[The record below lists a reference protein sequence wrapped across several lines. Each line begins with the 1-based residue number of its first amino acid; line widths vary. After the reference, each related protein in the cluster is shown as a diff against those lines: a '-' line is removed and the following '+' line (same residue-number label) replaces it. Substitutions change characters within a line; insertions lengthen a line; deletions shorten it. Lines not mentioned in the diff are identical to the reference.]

1 MHRFPQAPPSN
12 TELVKESMVLDR
24 NSFQQLLQANQTEGK
39 TLIFKFGATWCGPCN
54 RILPQLNHWSQQ
66 LSPADF
72 RMIMIDVDQSM
83 DLYAFLKTKKI
94 TGSIPTMLCYKP
106 DNQGI
111 YPDYITMGC
120 EVDKVNDFFL
130 FAVGR

>member
-1 MHRFPQAPPSN
+1 MHRFSN
-12 TELVKESMVLDR
+12 PKELIKENLILDR
-24 NSFQQLLQANQTEGK
+24 QSFQQLLNQNDGK

-54 RILPQLNHWSQQ
+54 RILPQLNHWSKQ
-66 LSPADF
+66 LSPDSF

-94 TGSIPTMLCYKP
+94 TGSIPTLLCYKP
-106 DNQGI
+106 NNQGI

-120 EVDKVNDFFL
+120 EVDKVNDFFMY
-130 FAVGR
+130 AVGN